1 MYTLLK
7 NLITINKKKTKE
19 VHRSMTK
26 KFKVG
31 ITLVVLFAIIATT
44 VIPRNFASA
53 EVEDSGSSNVII
65 GFDSYK
71 ESVVTERCSNAEL
84 LAKLPS
90 KIGITLEDGS
100 HQDIVPTWLCSEDFE
115 NTTYDMYTYDMQIPE
130 GYKLSKD
137 LSDWD
142 VPYINI
148 FVSQGQQKPSNTNTS
163 GSSSVNQTVNNSSVN
178 SVVANQEQVM
188 DGQDQQV
195 TPVQQSNQQ
204 RAQNSIQVTLTVDEF
219 DGTFETLTGTI
230 DGSEDGSGDFKIG
243 EPIKMNPAWFLTTQ
257 ADGSKEPAI
266 QRLYLEKVNA
276 GYDLKYYLTTGEEFD
291 WFRTKVNSDI
301 AVVGRWE
308 EVGYKLTVVTNNDNY
323 DQETVDIPK
332 GSSYID
338 VKGSAPQAPTK
349 RGYTFVKWIDSL
361 TGEQFDFNSKIT
373 RNSNVTAQY
382 ELTDATQV
390 VGSET
395 QTPPSSISGT
405 CHITGHRDGANNATY
420 FNISG
425 FDGYLSGASGTSQCV
440 DPGNAPAPNG
450 QVNYT
455 ASLVSY
461 DKNTGRVEYDVLILP
476 PNHKVGPEGVD
487 DGWGNRVGVQR
498 SRMRAVVYKNFGGY
512 VEVQK
517 ISSCP
522 EISNGNGMYSMSGG
536 IFGVYDAVTN
546 TKVDTLTTDSTGKT
560 NRSRLLPQGNYVIKE
575 EAPPRGFALN
585 TENTTISVSSGQVC
599 LATVEDEPIS
609 DPFSIFL
616 YKSDGE
622 NHSAY
627 GKGVATL
634 AGAIFKISYYDSVLT
649 KDQIKSGNNTP
660 KRTWFYRTKYSEEY
674 DKTVIGFN
682 DPESFIEEMSDN
694 GYYWGEFPTIPL
706 GTVTVEEV
714 TPPEGYLKDGVM
726 IFNSDGNLESN
737 DNLVVRQIVTNGTS
751 SPIHV
756 FQPITVE
763 DFVKRGDLR
772 FVKVNEDSKHLEN
785 IPFAITSKTTG
796 ETHELY
802 TDENGEIN
810 TSAEY
815 VAHTY
820 NTNKSDRVAEHG
832 NGVWFYGY
840 TADNYGDKPND
851 KKGALPY
858 DTYIVEEQPCRAN
871 EGLSLVRFEV
881 TISRDSYILDMGTI
895 IDRFQNLKTT
905 AKDAVTLSQ
914 TMYASGE
921 SAIVDTVEY
930 TALNTDTEYRLVATL
945 IDKDTGKPIKNDG
958 EVVSVTKKFTPKK
971 SSGSINVNIPF
982 SSVDLAGKD
991 IVVFER
997 LYEGGTLIGSHEDIT
1012 DVGQTVKVKNIRVG
1026 TQARDAV
1033 SLSQQAIANS
1043 HVTIIDEVSYEG
1055 LQEGGKYKLEAKL
1068 MDKRTKSPIHV
1079 DGKEVT
1085 ASKTF
1090 VAEGDQGTVNV
1101 NITFNGKTLAGK
1113 NLVVYERL
1121 YDENDNL
1128 MGIHEDINDS
1138 GQTIKMAEI
1147 TIGTQAKD
1155 AETLTQQAVA
1165 DADVRI
1171 VDTVSYEG
1179 LESGEH
1185 YTLRGVLMDK
1195 QTGEPFKI
1203 DGENVVAEKEFTAK
1217 GYTGDVNVQFSFD
1230 GVTAKNKDLVV
1241 FERLFDDDD
1250 NLLSKHEDIEDVGQT
1265 IKMLPIEIGTQAR
1278 DGETYTQEAIADEDI
1293 TINDTVD
1300 YIRLTPNEEYKL
1312 EAVLM
1317 DKATK
1322 KVFKDYYGKEVRA
1335 SITFTPKKSDDEV
1348 VVPIVFD
1355 GTNLGN
1361 KDVVVFET
1369 LKDSKDRVLAEHKDI
1384 NDGGQTIKLIPIEIG
1399 TQAIDKKTESH
1410 EMDAKEKAEIID
1422 TVEYKNLTPGREYN
1436 MHGVLMDKETNKPIT
1451 TEDGKLITAD
1461 KKFKPENKNGHIEM
1475 KFKFD
1480 ASLLEGK
1487 TIVVFET
1494 LQREKRDIAVHA
1506 DIEDAEQSVDV
1517 IAIHTNAVFDSEV
1530 HEDNDVDSLIGA
1542 DNTGDRTWLDY
1553 LKDFFDTLLGKDDDK
1568 EEDKDS
1574 NDKVESEDKE
1584 DEDASGDVESETISP
1599 KADTKEET
1607 EDTVTNEDISGDVDS
1622 DNEGEE
1628 SNDEE
1633 EEVEIINIDEG
1644 QALKGTRLIDTV
1656 TYINLDIGVEYELSG
1671 VVYDKETHQPLIVDG
1686 KQVTASVKFTPEEE
1700 DGTVDVVFEFDAT
1713 GLENKNLV
1721 VVEELIR
1728 DDKVIAE
1735 HHDMEDE
1742 GQTVH
1747 YVDIKTTAL
1756 GSETKGHEVQAHKVT
1771 TIIDRVELTNL
1782 TVGNEY
1788 IVKGVLM
1795 DKENKTAI
1803 KDPKGDYV
1811 NAVKKFTAE
1820 EENCTVDLEF
1830 TFDSSLLAGTTT
1842 VAFESLYRDT
1852 TLIGVH
1858 ADYEDEGQTVRIIDI
1873 GTKAT
1878 DAKSGGKV
1886 MSVGKD
1892 VILRDTVSYKNLD
1905 PEATYTMKGCVM
1917 DKATGRELIIDGNKV
1932 TAEATF
1938 KPEKPDGEVVVD
1950 FKLSTNKAYS
1960 KTLVIFEELYD
1971 GKPVKIAEHKDIN
1984 DEDQTVTVPNPPAKK
1999 KLAQTGETAMSV
2011 ALGLVCVIV
2020 ALGFTLHLRR
2030 RRNK

>member
-1 MYTLLK
+1 M
-7 NLITINKKKTKE
+7 KE

-44 VIPRNFASA
+44 VIPKNFASA

-100 HQDIVPTWLCSEDFE
+100 HQDIVPTWLCSKDFE
-115 NTTYDMYTYDMQIPE
+115 NTTYDMYTYDMQIPN

-148 FVSQGQQKPSNTNTS
+148 FVSQGQQKPSNTNSS
-163 GSSSVNQTVNNSSVN
+163 GSAINQANNSNTGINNTFS
-178 SVVANQEQVM
+178 SQEQPN
-188 DGQDQQV
+188 DIQEEQV
-195 TPVQQSNQQ
+195 ASVQQSVQQ
-204 RAQNSIQVTLTVDEF
+204 KAQDSIQVTLTIDDFE
-219 DGTFETLTGTI
+219 GTLETLTGTYG
-230 DGSEDGSGDFKIG
+230 GSEDGSGDFEIG
-243 EPIKMNPAWFLTTQ
+243 KPVNMNPAWFLTVGE
-257 ADGSKEPAI
+257 DGITEPII
-266 QRLYLEKVNA
+266 QRLYLEKVNS
-276 GYDLKYYLTTGEEFD
+276 GYDLKYYAINGTQETEFD
-291 WFRTKVNSDI
+291 WFRTAVTNNTT
-301 AVVGRWE
+301 VVGHWE

-323 DQETVDIPK
+323 DQETIDIPK

-349 RGYTFVKWIDSL
+349 KGYTFVKWVDSF
-361 TGEQFDFNSKIT
+361 TGDQYDFGSKVS
-373 RNSNVTAQY
+373 RNSTVTAQY

-390 VGSET
+390 VGSEN
-395 QTPPSSISGT
+395 QTPPTSISGT
-405 CHITGHRDGANNATY
+405 CYINGHRDGANNATY

-517 ISSCP
+517 VSSCP

-560 NRSRLLPQGNYVIKE
+560 NRSRLLPQGQYIIKE

-599 LATVEDEPIS
+599 FATVEDEPIN
-609 DPFSIFL
+609 DPFTIWL

-622 NHSAY
+622 NHSSS
-627 GKGVATL
+627 GKGAASL
-634 AGAIFKISYYDSVLT
+634 EGAVFKMSYYSSILT
-649 KDQIKSGNNTP
+649 KEQIKTGTYNP
-660 KRTWFYRTKYSEEY
+660 ERVWFFKTKNY
-674 DKTVIGFN
+674 TVGSLSKVMIRFN
-682 DPESFIEEMSDN
+682 DADCFISERSDN
-694 GYYWGEFPTIPL
+694 LYYREGIPTIPL
-706 GTVTVEEV
+706 GTITIEEEQ
-714 TPPEGYLKDGVM
+714 PPEGYLKEGVSYF
-726 IFNSDGNLESN
+726 FNNNMESS
-737 DNLVVRQIVTNGTS
+737 DNLVVKNITSNGII
-751 SPIHV
+751 SPIQV
-756 FQPITVE
+756 FQPSE
-763 DFVKRGDLR
+763 AKDLVKRGDLK
-772 FVKVNEDSKHLEN
+772 FVKVDEDSKRLEN
-785 IPFAITSKTTG
+785 IPFGIKSKTTG
-796 ETHELY
+796 EYHILY

-810 TSAEY
+810 TSSEY
-815 VAHTY
+815 ISHLY
-820 NTNKSDRVAEHG
+820 NTNRGDYGESG

-851 KKGALPY
+851 KRGALPY
-858 DTYIVEEQPCRAN
+858 DTYIVQEMPCDAN
-871 EGLSLVRFEV
+871 EGLSLVKFEV
-881 TISRDSYILDMGTI
+881 TISRDSYTVDMGTI

-914 TMYASGE
+914 TMYASSE

-945 IDKDTGKPIKNDG
+945 MDKDTGKPIKNDG

-971 SSGSINVNIPF
+971 SSGSVNVNIPF

-997 LYEGGTLIGSHEDIT
+997 LYEGGTLVGSHEDIT
-1012 DVGQTVKVKNIRVG
+1012 DVGQTVKVKNIRIG

-1090 VAEGDQGTVNV
+1090 VAEGDKGTVNV

-1128 MGIHEDINDS
+1128 MGTHEDINDS
-1138 GQTIKMAEI
+1138 GQTIKMTEI

-1278 DGETYTQEAIADEDI
+1278 DGETYTQEAIADEDV

-1451 TEDGKLITAD
+1451 TEDGKLITSD

-1553 LKDFFDTLLGKDDDK
+1553 LKDFFDTLLGKDDK

-1628 SNDEE
+1628 SDDEE

-1656 TYINLDIGVEYELSG
+1656 TYINLDVGVEYELSG
-1671 VVYDKETHQPLIVDG
+1671 VVYDKETHQPLIVGG

-1747 YVDIKTTAL
+1747 FVDIKTTAL

-1803 KDPKGDYV
+1803 KNPKGDYV

-1886 MSVGKD
+1886 MSVGKN

-1917 DKATGRELIIDGNKV
+1917 DKATGMELIIDGNKV

>member
-1 MYTLLK
+1 
-7 NLITINKKKTKE
+7 
-19 VHRSMTK
+19 MTK

-71 ESVVTERCSNAEL
+71 ESVVTERCSNTEL
-84 LAKLPS
+84 LAKLPN
-90 KIGITLEDGS
+90 KIGIKLEDGS
-100 HQDIVPTWLCSEDFE
+100 HKDIIPTWVCSEDFE

-163 GSSSVNQTVNNSSVN
+163 DSTVNQATDN
-178 SVVANQEQVM
+178 SVAIPTVGNQEHVIDSQE
-188 DGQDQQV
+188 QQIA
-195 TPVQQSNQQ
+195 TVQQSTQ

-219 DGTFETLTGTI
+219 DGTLETLIGTAG
-230 DGSEDGSGDFKIG
+230 GSEDGSGDFKIG
-243 EPIKMNPAWFLTTQ
+243 EPVRMNPAWFLTTQ
-257 ADGSKEPAI
+257 ADGSREPAI
-266 QRLYLEKVNA
+266 QQLYLEKVNA
-276 GYDLKYYLTTGEEFD
+276 GYELKYYCSSENKEVQFD
-291 WFRTKVNSDI
+291 WFTTIVDSSI
-301 AVVGRWE
+301 SVVGRWE

-349 RGYTFVKWIDSL
+349 KGYTFVKWVDSL

-373 RNSNVTAQY
+373 RNSIVNAQY

-405 CHITGHRDGANNATY
+405 CYITGHRDGANNATY

-425 FDGYLSGASGTSQCV
+425 FDGYLSGTSGTSQCV

-450 QVNYT
+450 LVNYT
-455 ASLVSY
+455 ANLVSY
-461 DKNTGRVEYDVLILP
+461 DTKTGHVEYDVLILP

-487 DGWGNRVGVQR
+487 DGWGNCVGVQR

-517 ISSCP
+517 VSSCP

-599 LATVEDEPIS
+599 LATVEDEPIN
-609 DPFSIFL
+609 DPFNVLLHKADS
-616 YKSDGE
+616 E
-622 NHSAY
+622 NHTY
-627 GKGVATL
+627 TPKGNSTL
-634 AGAIFKISYYDSVLT
+634 AGAVFKMKYYDSLLT
-649 KDQIKSGNNTP
+649 EEQIKTGNYSP
-660 KRTWFYRTKYSEEY
+660 KRTWFFR
-674 DKTVIGFN
+674 
-682 DPESFIEEMSDN
+682 
-694 GYYWGEFPTIPL
+694 TIPFTTDAGIEYFVVSFAL
-706 GTVTVEEV
+706 DECYIAERSDPLYRFKGLVTIPVGTVTVEED
-714 TPPEGYLKDGVM
+714 TPPEGYLKDGVLM
-726 IFNSDGNLESN
+726 LDDKGSIISK
-737 DNLVVRQIVTNGTS
+737 DNLVVRQISTMGTS
-751 SPIHV
+751 SPINV
-756 FQPITVE
+756 FQPFKVE
-763 DFVKRGDLR
+763 DSIKRGDLQ
-772 FVKVNEDSKHLEN
+772 FVKVDEDSKRLEN
-785 IPFAITSKTTG
+785 IPFTITSKTTG

-858 DTYIVEEQPCRAN
+858 DTYIVEEQPCIAN
-871 EGLSLVRFEV
+871 DGLSLVRFEV
-881 TISRDSYILDMGTI
+881 TISRDSYVLDMGTI

-905 AKDAVTLSQ
+905 ARDAVTLSQ
-914 TMYASGE
+914 TMYASEE
-921 SAIVDTVEY
+921 SAIIDTVEY

-945 IDKDTGKPIKNDG
+945 MDKDTGKPIKNDD

-971 SSGSINVNIPF
+971 SSGSVNVNIPF

-1012 DVGQTVKVKNIRVG
+1012 DVGQTVKVKNIRIG

-1043 HVTIIDEVSYEG
+1043 HVTIIDEVYYEG

-1121 YDENDNL
+1121 YDENDNV
-1128 MGIHEDINDS
+1128 MGTHEDINDS

-1217 GYTGDVNVQFSFD
+1217 GCTGDVNVQFSFD

-1278 DGETYTQEAIADEDI
+1278 DGETYTQEAIADEDV

-1553 LKDFFDTLLGKDDDK
+1553 LKDFFDTLLGKDDK

-1607 EDTVTNEDISGDVDS
+1607 EDTVTNEDISGDIDS

-1628 SNDEE
+1628 SDDEE

-1656 TYINLDIGVEYELSG
+1656 TYINLDVGVEYELSG

-1686 KQVTASVKFTPEEE
+1686 KQVTASVKFIPEEE

-1747 YVDIKTTAL
+1747 FVDIKTTAL